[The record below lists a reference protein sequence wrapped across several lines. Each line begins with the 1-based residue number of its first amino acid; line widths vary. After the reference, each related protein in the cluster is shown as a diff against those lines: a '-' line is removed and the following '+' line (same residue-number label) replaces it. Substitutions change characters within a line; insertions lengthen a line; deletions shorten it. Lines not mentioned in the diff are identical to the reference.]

1 MLIMLVNVGRT
12 GTVCVITYQ
21 LEEPQLF
28 LSRIFKVVNLWETCC
43 KLVVITV
50 VITVVNLSNGIT
62 AGRRGKINRK
72 GAVGAGAARIK
83 GAHEREVD
91 EWIWSVT
98 VSEND
103 IGARRSI

>member
-1 MLIMLVNVGRT
+1 MGRT

-50 VITVVNLSNGIT
+50 VNLSNGIA
-62 AGRRGKINRK
+62 AGRSGKKDKR
-72 GAVGAGAARIK
+72 
-83 GAHEREVD
+83 ERLEQ
-91 EWIWSVT
+91 E
-98 VSEND
+98 
-103 IGARRSI
+103 RRESRLRMKER